1 MHHVKNL
8 AQFIQ
13 ILQTIQIEPHDLL
26 VSFDIVSLFTN
37 VPIGDSL
44 LLPEQHFN
52 NDLVN
57 LFRHVLTSTYFCF
70 NGQYYK
76 QTDGVAMGSPLSP
89 VIANFIWK
97 ILRIEPYN

>member
-1 MHHVKNL
+1 MRPIVSNIGAPTYKLVKYLAGLLKPLTGTTMHHVKNS

-13 ILQTIQIEPHDLL
+13 ILQTIQIKPHDLL
-26 VSFDIVSLFTN
+26 VSFDIVSLFIN

-44 LLPEQHFN
+44 LLLEQHFN

-70 NGQYYK
+70 NGQY
-76 QTDGVAMGSPLSP
+76 
-89 VIANFIWK
+89 
-97 ILRIEPYN
+97 